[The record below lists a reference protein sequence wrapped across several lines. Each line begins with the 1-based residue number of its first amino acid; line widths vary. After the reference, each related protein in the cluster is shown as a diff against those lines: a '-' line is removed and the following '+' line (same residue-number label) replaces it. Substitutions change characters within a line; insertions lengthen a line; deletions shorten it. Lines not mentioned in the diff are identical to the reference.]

1 MIDDIVKTKMTT
13 ISSSNSLNL
22 VEVEERE
29 QEEQQLQETSLTP
42 TTVNVEVTEI
52 PTLENYL
59 TANNIIEENDDE
71 HSTKVARVEDIHY
84 SKISAVTGI
93 TLSSSELKSHVLTI
107 EILSS
112 PTSTILSVSQDI
124 GTDLDKDNNNNNNN
138 NKSVQD
144 NKIIKSDKSVDSCA
158 IPEVVAQ
165 SLPLSDNSV
174 EFVEMVLQKSASPNS
189 TTNNAAST
197 KTENS
202 AFLYYMMTS
211 GQYSSDMDSGTC
223 SDIEII
229 TPPPLP
235 KKMSSKSKAISL
247 SSTLVANADN
257 TNHTDTDNNNHNDD
271 DYNINLKHMM
281 ITNSSHN
288 RAVSFTDSESS
299 SSESSLSC
307 DSLSSQE
314 QNTIINDTIVRS
326 PISFLPDSLL
336 KDIRECKLKLANSD
350 SNNKFV
356 NNNDNEY
363 VPQSFL
369 NQLNKVSFNIMKD
382 CDTNNDICYET
393 DKYYK
398 FHLNEHITDDINLKT
413 LSNSSASS
421 ITEND
426 ESFAGYKDIHSGTST
441 IRSSKGTIRG
451 VKNRVRNGIATF
463 LQMQCNLSSKVSEFN
478 TFQLTSLTCSSHEL
492 SLIYKIVHRTTVCTI
507 IYVYMYIH
515 Y

>member
-1 MIDDIVKTKMTT
+1 MNDDIVKTKMTT
-13 ISSSNSLNL
+13 ILSSNSLNL
-22 VEVEERE
+22 VDERE

-59 TANNIIEENDDE
+59 TANNIIEENVVE
-71 HSTKVARVEDIHY
+71 HSTKVARVEDIHF

-112 PTSTILSVSQDI
+112 PISTILSVSQDFA
-124 GTDLDKDNNNNNNN
+124 TDLDKDNNNNN

-144 NKIIKSDKSVDSCA
+144 NKIIKSDNSVDSCV

-174 EFVEMVLQKSASPNS
+174 EFVEMVLQKSASPNIN
-189 TTNNAAST
+189 TNNAAST

-235 KKMSSKSKAISL
+235 KKMSSKSKTNSL
-247 SSTLVANADN
+247 SSTLVATADN
-257 TNHTDTDNNNHNDD
+257 TNHTDIDNNNHNDD

-314 QNTIINDTIVRS
+314 QNTIINETIVKS
-326 PISFLPDSLL
+326 PICFLPDSLL

-382 CDTNNDICYET
+382 CDINNDICYET

-398 FHLNEHITDDINLKT
+398 FHLNEHITDDINLKS

-478 TFQLTSLTCSSHEL
+478 TFQCFQLTSLTCSFHKL
-492 SLIYKIVHRTTVCTI
+492 SLIF
-507 IYVYMYIH
+507 
-515 Y
+515 